1 MKILAVEH
9 RPVNIPHRSL
19 ISPKI
24 TNHKMQAEGHC
35 RMCLRPARVRELTKH
50 HIVPVSWL
58 LRQPLPLRM
67 IRNAHANIIPLCRPC
82 HDIVDNRDEDDRMRA
97 RRYLRRCLSQQEITF
112 AIQIRGKQWLDA
124 QYPRI

>member
-1 MKILAVEH
+1 MRILKVEH
-9 RPVNIPHRSL
+9 RPVRLPPRAL

-24 TNHKMQAEGHC
+24 TNHKIDAEGHC
-35 RMCLRPARVRELTKH
+35 RMCLRPNWIRELTRH
-50 HIVPVSWL
+50 HIVPVSWF

-82 HDIVDNRDEDDRMRA
+82 HDIVDNREEIDRVQA

-112 AIQIRGKQWLDA
+112 AIQVRGKEWLDE